1 MQTTPLHRHCRRLAA
16 LLTVYM
22 VCVRTLRYSSSMER
36 SAALLEKIKTY
47 QPQAQKLEPYKQTP
61 LLFAVG
67 ISGAGKN
74 TIMENLLTRFAD
86 DYHPFVTHTTRAP
99 RQNHG
104 VLEQNHVDYHFI
116 DIATSEQMLDN
127 HDYIEV
133 NFYSGNI
140 YGSSVSEIEQ
150 AHHEHRI
157 IIADIDVNG
166 VANFVRLGMNVKP
179 VFILPP
185 SYEVW
190 QARVHARNNNA
201 TDPADWRRRMQTA
214 HDEIQH
220 ALDSDYF
227 YLVVNDDLEKSVTVV
242 NAIAHDS
249 GAIDRRPPEAVR
261 AAQDILQ
268 GIEAALQK

>member
-1 MQTTPLHRHCRRLAA
+1 
-16 LLTVYM
+16 M
-22 VCVRTLRYSSSMER
+22 VRAGTLRYSSIMEL
-36 SAALLEKIKTY
+36 STTLLEKIKTY
-47 QPQAQKLEPYKQTP
+47 RPQPQKLEPYRQTP

-86 DYHPFVTHTTRAP
+86 EYHSFVTHTTRAP

-116 DIATSEQMLDN
+116 DRATSEQMLED

-140 YGSSVSEIEQ
+140 YGASVSEIEQ
-150 AHHEHRI
+150 AHREHKI
-157 IIADIDVNG
+157 VIADIDVNG

-179 VFILPP
+179 IFILPP
-185 SYEVW
+185 SYDVW
-190 QARVHARNNNA
+190 QTRVHARNNNA
-201 TDPADWRRRMQTA
+201 TDPTDWRRRMQTA
-214 HDEIQH
+214 RDEIQH

-227 YLVVNDDLEKSVTVV
+227 YFVINDDLEKSVAKV
-242 NAIAHDS
+242 NAIAHGS
-249 GAIDRRPPEAVR
+249 SAIDHRPPEAVH
-261 AAQDILQ
+261 AAQDILA
-268 GIEAALQK
+268 GIETALAAS

>member
-1 MQTTPLHRHCRRLAA
+1 
-16 LLTVYM
+16 M
-22 VCVRTLRYSSSMER
+22 VHARTLRYSSSMEL
-36 SAALLEKIKTY
+36 SATLLEKVKTY
-47 QPQAQKLEPYKQTP
+47 QPMAHKLEPYKDTP

-86 DYHPFVTHTTRAP
+86 EYHPFVTHTTRAP

-104 VLEQNHVDYHFI
+104 ILEQNHVDYHFI
-116 DIATSEQMLDN
+116 DRATSEQMLDN

-140 YGSSVSEIEQ
+140 YGSSISEIQQ
-150 AHHEHRI
+150 AHQERKI

-185 SYEVW
+185 SYNVW
-190 QARVHARNNNA
+190 QERVHARNNNA
-201 TDPADWRRRMQTA
+201 TDPTDWRRRMQTA

-220 ALDSDYF
+220 ALESDYF
-227 YLVVNDDLEKSVTVV
+227 YFVINDDLEKSVATV
-242 NAIAHDS
+242 NAIAHGLDD
-249 GAIDRRPPEAVR
+249 IDHRPPEAVR
-261 AAQDILQ
+261 AAQDILR
-268 GIEAALQK
+268 GIEAALETM

>member
-1 MQTTPLHRHCRRLAA
+1 MQILHYIGHCRGITR

-22 VCVRTLRYSSSMER
+22 VCFTTLRYSSIMEL
-36 SAALLEKIKTY
+36 SATLLEKIKTY
-47 QPQAQKLEPYKQTP
+47 QPVAQKLEPYKQTP

-74 TIMENLLTRFAD
+74 TIMENLLTRFAGE
-86 DYHPFVTHTTRAP
+86 YHPFVTHTTRAP
-99 RQNHG
+99 RHNHG
-104 VLEQNHVDYHFI
+104 VLEQDHVDYHFI
-116 DIATSEQMLDN
+116 DLATSERMLDN

-140 YGSSVSEIEQ
+140 YGSSISEIQQ
-150 AHHEHRI
+150 AHREQKI
-157 IIADIDVNG
+157 VIADIDVNG

-185 SYEVW
+185 SYSVW
-190 QARVHARNNNA
+190 QERVHARNNNA
-201 TDPADWRRRMQTA
+201 TDAADWRRRMQTA

-220 ALDSDYF
+220 ALESDYF
-227 YLVVNDDLEKSVTVV
+227 YFVINDDLEKSVAYV
-242 NAIAHDS
+242 NAIAHGS
-249 GAIDRRPPEAVR
+249 GNIERRPIEAVQ

-268 GIEAALQK
+268 GIETALQV